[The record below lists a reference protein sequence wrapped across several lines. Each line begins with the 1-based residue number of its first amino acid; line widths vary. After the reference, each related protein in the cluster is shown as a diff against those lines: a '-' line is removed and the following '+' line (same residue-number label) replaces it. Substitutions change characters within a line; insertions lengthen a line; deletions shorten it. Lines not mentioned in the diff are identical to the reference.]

1 MTNTFEEI
9 TNATLTEI
17 PTNSLKEVL
26 VEINCELNRRRME
39 KKKEYYERFNKLISE
54 ILNEGYDVYYDEEL
68 FEDHYLEII

>member
-9 TNATLTEI
+9 TNAILTEI
-17 PTNSLKEVL
+17 PTNSLKEIL

-54 ILNEGYDVYYDEEL
+54 ILNEGYEVYYDGYL
-68 FEDHYLEII
+68 FEDKLEII

>member
-9 TNATLTEI
+9 TNAILTEI
-17 PTNSLKEVL
+17 PTNSLKEIL

-39 KKKEYYERFNKLISE
+39 KKKEYYERLNKLFSE

>member
-9 TNATLTEI
+9 TNTTLTEI

>member
-9 TNATLTEI
+9 TNTTLTEI

-39 KKKEYYERFNKLISE
+39 KKKEYYERLNKLFSE

>member
-9 TNATLTEI
+9 TNTTLTEI
-17 PTNSLKEVL
+17 TTNSLKEIL

-39 KKKEYYERFNKLISE
+39 KKKEYYERLNKLFSE